1 VPNRL
6 TGLDVGLTFPQV
18 AALAARGAVAALRL
32 PFSPRRWMPE
42 STLASLAHA
51 LAAAPRLEAA
61 FVALAEGMAEVD
73 RAVVVAYLPF
83 DARDGKL
90 VECLTWDRGTVARTP
105 LEVALRQFSSAVVQR
120 VQAGGTFV
128 DVGEESD
135 TFARMLQL
143 PALGESGDLALRGI
157 CFDGE
162 LAAVL
167 ALHEP
172 RRVFGARVLERAGA
186 LAALFE
192 LAHDRFAEREARAEA
207 ARTLEDVTQ
216 RVHGEYVAKLT
227 EMEQQLKQARGA
239 ADAARAGQTVQQ
251 AREMARG
258 AEDARRAASRLRAL
272 EHQVTAAVGQLEQA
286 HIELHRRSEGLRQR
300 TRTIYLLDR
309 VLDLAAHH
317 VDPKRLAEG
326 LLALVGDDMQAMRCS
341 LFLRAPEPDTL
352 YLAAAR
358 GLAPHV
364 HEGARIT
371 VGQGVAGRVAASRQ
385 PLLVVDA
392 SDAQAQPLLRDE
404 YLTTGSFISFPLVIR
419 DELIGVVNL
428 TNRAQRG
435 LFVEEDVERVRL
447 LGLVISLI
455 AIEARLPEQLLDRIH
470 D

>member
-1 VPNRL
+1 
-6 TGLDVGLTFPQV
+6 
-18 AALAARGAVAALRL
+18 
-32 PFSPRRWMPE
+32 MPE
-42 STLASLAHA
+42 STLVSLAHA
-51 LAAAPRLEAA
+51 LAAAPRLDEA
-61 FVALAEGMAEVD
+61 FVALAEGMAELD
-73 RAVVVAYLPF
+73 RAVVVAYLPV
-83 DARDGKL
+83 DGRDPRL
-90 VECLTWDRGTVARTP
+90 VECLTWDSGEVVRTP
-105 LEVALRQFSSAVVQR
+105 LEVALRQFTSSVVQR
-120 VQAGGTFV
+120 VLAGGTFV
-128 DVGEESD
+128 NVGEESD

-143 PALGESGDLALRGI
+143 PSLGEPGDLALRGI
-157 CFDGE
+157 RFDGE
-162 LAAVL
+162 LSAVL
-167 ALHEP
+167 ALYEP
-172 RRVFGARVLERAGA
+172 RPVFGARVIEQAGA

-192 LAHDRFAEREARAEA
+192 LAHARFAEREARAEA

-216 RVHGEYVAKLT
+216 RVHGEHLMRLA
-227 EMEQQLKQARGA
+227 EMEQQLTQARGA
-239 ADAARAGQTVQQ
+239 AEAARAGQTVQQ
-251 AREMARG
+251 ARELARA
-258 AEDARRAASRLRAL
+258 AEDSRRTASRLRAL

-309 VLDLAAHH
+309 VLALASHR
-317 VDPKRLAEG
+317 VDPRRLAEG

-352 YLAAAR
+352 YLAASR

-364 HEGARIT
+364 HEGSRIT
-371 VGQGVAGRVAASRQ
+371 VGQGVAGRVAATRE

-392 SDAQAQPLLRDE
+392 SDSQAQPLLRDE

-455 AIEARLPEQLLDRIH
+455 ALEARLPEQLLDGIH

>member
-1 VPNRL
+1 MEQQL
-6 TGLDVGLTFPQV
+6 SQ
-18 AALAARGAVAALRL
+18 ARGAV
-32 PFSPRRWMPE
+32 
-42 STLASLAHA
+42 
-51 LAAAPRLEAA
+51 
-61 FVALAEGMAEVD
+61 
-73 RAVVVAYLPF
+73 
-83 DARDGKL
+83 
-90 VECLTWDRGTVARTP
+90 
-105 LEVALRQFSSAVVQR
+105 
-120 VQAGGTFV
+120 
-128 DVGEESD
+128 
-135 TFARMLQL
+135 
-143 PALGESGDLALRGI
+143 
-157 CFDGE
+157 
-162 LAAVL
+162 
-167 ALHEP
+167 
-172 RRVFGARVLERAGA
+172 
-186 LAALFE
+186 
-192 LAHDRFAEREARAEA
+192 
-207 ARTLEDVTQ
+207 
-216 RVHGEYVAKLT
+216 
-227 EMEQQLKQARGA
+227 
-239 ADAARAGQTVQQ
+239 DAARAGQTVQQ

-258 AEDARRAASRLRAL
+258 AEDARRTASRLRAL

-317 VDPKRLAEG
+317 VDPNRLAEG

-352 YLAAAR
+352 YLAASR
-358 GLAPHV
+358 GLSPHV

>member
-1 VPNRL
+1 M
-6 TGLDVGLTFPQV
+6 T
-18 AALAARGAVAALRL
+18 
-32 PFSPRRWMPE
+32 E

-61 FVALAEGMAEVD
+61 FVALAEGMQEVD

-83 DARDGKL
+83 DARDGML
-90 VECLTWDRGTVARTP
+90 VECLTWDQGAVVRAP

-143 PALGESGDLALRGI
+143 SPLGESGDLALRGI

-167 ALHEP
+167 AVHEP
-172 RRVFGARVLERAGA
+172 RRVFGARIIERADA

-192 LAHDRFAEREARAEA
+192 LAHDKFAEREARAEA

-227 EMEQQLKQARGA
+227 EMEQQLKRAQGA

-258 AEDARRAASRLRAL
+258 AEDARRTASRLRAL

-371 VGQGVAGRVAASRQ
+371 LGQGVAGRVAAARE

-455 AIEARLPEQLLDRIH
+455 AREARLPEQLLDRIH